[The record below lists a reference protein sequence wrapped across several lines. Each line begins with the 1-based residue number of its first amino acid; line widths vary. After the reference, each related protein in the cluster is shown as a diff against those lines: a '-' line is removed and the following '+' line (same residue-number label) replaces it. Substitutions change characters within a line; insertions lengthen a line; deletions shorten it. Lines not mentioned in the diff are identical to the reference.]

1 MTTLP
6 TDQPTLFGQQTRL
19 ALSNF
24 PDDGRR
30 LSDVPQFLRAYAMVK
45 AAAAAANVELGVL
58 DASIGAAI
66 GEAAREVAEGMHTA
80 QFPTALV
87 QGGGG
92 TSTNMNL
99 NEVLA
104 TRAAQLL
111 DSSASAGVA
120 PIVHPNDHVNR
131 SQSTNDTYPSAM
143 AMAVYQLTQPAVQ
156 ALSVLEEALLA
167 KAEQFDDLQRL
178 GRTCLQDAVPLTV
191 GQTHR
196 AQATALHRHRR
207 DLTAAAAHLTALPLG
222 ATAVGTGVG
231 APDGY
236 PDRAVS
242 HLCRLTGSE
251 YSVAENFFDDLA
263 HLDPYLT
270 LAGAIVRPAITM
282 AKIAADLRLLS
293 SGPAGGLGEIN
304 LPARQAGSSIM
315 PGKINPVIPELV
327 MQLSY
332 RIRGA
337 AHTVEMAVAVGEL
350 ELNIMEPVILDAL
363 VGALADLTASATSF
377 AEKCIIGMTW
387 NEDGVRRNLSGSLQS
402 LIEDATAYGY
412 QQATQN
418 AASAASARA
427 ARPAV
432 AGDTA

>member
-1 MTTLP
+1 MTTPP
-6 TDQPTLFGQQTRL
+6 TDSAVLYGQQTRL

-45 AAAAAANVELGVL
+45 AGAAAANVELGVL
-58 DASIGAAI
+58 DPAIGAAI
-66 GEAAREVAEGMHTA
+66 EQAAQEVADGLHPA

-104 TRAAQLL
+104 TRATQLL
-111 DSSASAGVA
+111 DSTAASGKA
-120 PIVHPNDHVNR
+120 PVVHPNDHVNR
-131 SQSTNDTYPSAM
+131 SQSTNDSYPSAM
-143 AMAVYQLTQPAVQ
+143 AMALHELAQPAGQ
-156 ALSVLEEALLA
+156 ALEMLEAALLA

-196 AQATALHRHRR
+196 AQAAALRRHRR
-207 DLTAAAAHLTALPLG
+207 DLAAAATHLTALPLG

-231 APDGY
+231 APQGY
-236 PDRAVS
+236 PALAVA
-242 HLCRLTGSE
+242 HLCRLTGSD
-251 YSVAENFFDDLA
+251 YSVAEDFFDDLA

-270 LAGAIVRPAITM
+270 LAAAIVRPAITM

-293 SGPAGGLGEIN
+293 SGPTGGLGEVD

-337 AHTVEMAVAVGEL
+337 AHTVEMAVAAGEL

-363 VGALADLTASATSF
+363 VGALADLTSTATTF
-377 AEKCIIGMTW
+377 AEKCINGMSW
-387 NEDGVRRNLSGSLQS
+387 NQEGVRRNLNGSLQS
-402 LIEDATAYGY
+402 LVEDATAHGY

-418 AASAASARA
+418 AASAMSAASRPA
-427 ARPAV
+427 ARNTP
-432 AGDTA
+432 